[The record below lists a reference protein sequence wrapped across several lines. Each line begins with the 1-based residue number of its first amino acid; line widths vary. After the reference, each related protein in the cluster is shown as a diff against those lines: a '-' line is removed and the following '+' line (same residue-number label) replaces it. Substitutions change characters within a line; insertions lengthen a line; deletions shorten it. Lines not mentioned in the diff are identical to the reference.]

1 MAEVESTA
9 VEQVEALLEQELLGQ
24 AQEATTQAVEQIPQ
38 PKERARH
45 SNPVFKQT
53 LTINTLQ
60 AQRVIDRVFWR
71 VSRSLFSI
79 DVILR
84 IIGEQEEMDQ
94 VEVSF

>member
-9 VEQVEALLEQELLGQ
+9 VEQVEEFLQQE
-24 AQEATTQAVEQIPQ
+24 QEATAEAVEQAPQ
-38 PKERARH
+38 PKERTH
-45 SNPVFKQT
+45 YSNPVFKQT
-53 LTINTLQ
+53 LSLNTLQ
-60 AQRVIDRVFWR
+60 AQRVMTRTFGR